1 MNIEIRGEYI
11 ELNKLLKL
19 ADIAPTGGIAG
30 EMIIEGDIFVD
41 EIQEFRKKRK
51 IYPGMSVRFEDQ
63 KVTVTG
69 ETA

>member
-30 EMIIEGDIFVD
+30 EMILEGLIFVD
-41 EIQEFRKKRK
+41 DEQEFRKKRK
-51 IYPGMSVRFEDQ
+51 IYPGMRVQFEEAEI
-63 KVTVTG
+63 TVVK
-69 ETA
+69 ETL